1 MAQLVEYDLAKVG
14 VAGSSPVSRSIR
26 EADSENIGVRFFVS
40 QERKTQRFDSEET
53 EKMEITYSKW
63 KEDQIQIDKIPE
75 PGSVVLIPEEEE
87 GLPVTSL
94 GAYVCSGSEIEEVHI
109 PVGVKKIGAYAFYG
123 CEKLKAVYMGGRALD
138 LGTGLFADT
147 PSMQFLDFTEFEGER
162 SCFKDI
168 LSELRQ
174 TLRVR
179 VHKNGQEARLIFPE
193 YFEESVENTPA
204 RILVTET
211 HGCGHRYRY
220 CFANR
225 EFQFAGYD
233 ELFPHVKVQESEEL
247 VTELAIGRILYPW
260 GLSEKRRQMY
270 LDYVREHWKCAGTLL
285 IQADSGKCEK
295 LTNVDSGMLPWL
307 VENVLADD
315 GKNKETDTKTDE
327 LTKVAKADESS
338 GRTELDGKL
347 AELISI
353 AQKYAD
359 TEMVSWLM
367 NYRHCHITGS
377 GSNSSSAQDQSENL
391 SGGNDG
397 NTGNGNRTRRR
408 RFEL

>member
-1 MAQLVEYDLAKVG
+1 MQK
-14 VAGSSPVSRSIR
+14 
-26 EADSENIGVRFFVS
+26 
-40 QERKTQRFDSEET
+40 FDSEDIE
-53 EKMEITYSKW
+53 EMEITYSKW

-87 GLPVTSL
+87 GLPVTAL

-270 LDYVREHWKCAGTLL
+270 LDYVREHWKCAGSLL
-285 IQADSGKCEK
+285 IQTDSGKCEK
-295 LTNVDSGMLPWL
+295 LTNLDSGMLPWL
-307 VENVLADD
+307 VETVLAE
-315 GKNKETDTKTDE
+315 KKERTDCGTADEAGSLTDE
-327 LTKVAKADESS
+327 TQEEKDRDKDGDKTGLDE
-338 GRTELDGKL
+338 KL

-353 AQKYAD
+353 AQKEAD

-367 NYRHCHITGS
+367 NYRHCQGQKPSDGDAES
-377 GSNSSSAQDQSENL
+377 GKARN
-391 SGGNDG
+391 
-397 NTGNGNRTRRR
+397 RRR

>member
-1 MAQLVEYDLAKVG
+1 
-14 VAGSSPVSRSIR
+14 
-26 EADSENIGVRFFVS
+26 
-40 QERKTQRFDSEET
+40 
-53 EKMEITYSKW
+53 MEIIYSKW
-63 KEDQIQIDKIPE
+63 KEDQIQIDKVPE
-75 PGSVVLIPEEEE
+75 PEAVVLIPEEEE
-87 GLPVTSL
+87 GLPVTAL
-94 GAYVCSGSEIEEVHI
+94 GAYVCAGSEIEEVHI

-123 CEKLKAVYMGGRALD
+123 CQQLKAVYMGGRALD

-168 LSELRQ
+168 LSEIRQ

-179 VHKNGQEARLIFPE
+179 VHRGNQEARLIFPE

-270 LDYVREHWKCAGTLL
+270 LGYVREHWKCAGTLL
-285 IQADSGKCEK
+285 IQADSPRRNQA
-295 LTNVDSGMLPWL
+295 TNLEPGGLPWL
-307 VENVLADD
+307 VECVLAADLEDIGREDD
-315 GKNKETDTKTDE
+315 GRGEPESGRDGRENP
-327 LTKVAKADESS
+327 DESENDQ
-338 GRTELDGKL
+338 TTLIGKL
-347 AELISI
+347 AELIAV
-353 AQKYAD
+353 AQKCED

-367 NYRHCHITGS
+367 NYRHFHADGKAPSEQKKASETLEIS
-377 GSNSSSAQDQSENL
+377 GDAVERAVDAAADA
-391 SGGNDG
+391 GAKV
-397 NTGNGNRTRRR
+397 RARRR

>member
-1 MAQLVEYDLAKVG
+1 
-14 VAGSSPVSRSIR
+14 
-26 EADSENIGVRFFVS
+26 
-40 QERKTQRFDSEET
+40 
-53 EKMEITYSKW
+53 MEITYSKW

-75 PGSVVLIPEEEE
+75 PGAVVLIPEEEE
-87 GLPVTSL
+87 GLPVTAL

-109 PVGVKKIGAYAFYG
+109 PIGVKKIGAYAFYG
-123 CEKLKAVYMGGRALD
+123 CQQLKAVYMGGRALD

-168 LSELRQ
+168 LSEIRQ

-179 VHKNGQEARLIFPE
+179 VHRGNQEARLIFPE

-285 IQADSGKCEK
+285 IQADSPKRNQA
-295 LTNVDSGMLPWL
+295 TNLEPGGLPWL
-307 VENVLADD
+307 VESVLADTQD
-315 GKNKETDTKTDE
+315 NQEGAGKENSGKDE
-327 LTKVAKADESS
+327 PTLTQ
-338 GRTELDGKL
+338 KL
-347 AELISI
+347 AELIAV
-353 AQKYAD
+353 AQKCEN

-367 NYRHCHITGS
+367 NYRHFHADGPET
-377 GSNSSSAQDQSENL
+377 SEQKENAE
-391 SGGNDG
+391 SK
-397 NTGNGNRTRRR
+397 TRARRR

>member
-1 MAQLVEYDLAKVG
+1 
-14 VAGSSPVSRSIR
+14 
-26 EADSENIGVRFFVS
+26 
-40 QERKTQRFDSEET
+40 
-53 EKMEITYSKW
+53 MEITYSKW

-75 PGSVVLIPEEEE
+75 PDSVVLIPEEEE
-87 GLPVTSL
+87 GLPVTAL

-109 PVGVKKIGAYAFYG
+109 PIGVKKIGAYAFYG
-123 CEKLKAVYMGGRALD
+123 CQKLKAVYMGGRALD

-147 PSMQFLDFTEFEGER
+147 PSIRFLDFTEFQGER

-168 LSELRQ
+168 LSEIRQ

-179 VHKNGQEARLIFPE
+179 VHKGDKEARLIFPE

-247 VTELAIGRILYPW
+247 VTELAIGRVLYPW
-260 GLSEKRRQMY
+260 GLSEKRCQMY
-270 LDYVREHWKCAGTLL
+270 LDYIREHWKCAGTLL
-285 IQADSGKCEK
+285 IQADSPRRDQT
-295 LTNVDSGMLPWL
+295 TNLEPGGLPWL
-307 VENVLADD
+307 VETVLGD
-315 GKNKETDTKTDE
+315 ETQNQNPEE
-327 LTKVAKADESS
+327 LA
-338 GRTELDGKL
+338 GKL
-347 AELISI
+347 AELIAI
-353 AQKYAD
+353 AQKFAD

-367 NYRHCHITGS
+367 NYRHSHAETSKQEVEKTPEGADA
-377 GSNSSSAQDQSENL
+377 GASAGAVVVQE
-391 SGGNDG
+391 
-397 NTGNGNRTRRR
+397 TEPRARARRR

>member
-1 MAQLVEYDLAKVG
+1 
-14 VAGSSPVSRSIR
+14 
-26 EADSENIGVRFFVS
+26 
-40 QERKTQRFDSEET
+40 
-53 EKMEITYSKW
+53 MEIIYSRW

-75 PGSVVLIPEEEE
+75 PDSVVLIPEEEE
-87 GLPVTSL
+87 GLSVTAL

-109 PVGVKKIGAYAFYG
+109 PIGVKKIGAYAFYG
-123 CEKLKAVYMGGRALD
+123 CQKLKAVYMGGRALD

-147 PSMQFLDFTEFEGER
+147 PLIRFLDFTEFEGER

-168 LSELRQ
+168 LSEIRQ

-179 VHKNGQEARLIFPE
+179 VHKGDKEARLIFPE

-233 ELFPHVKVQESEEL
+233 ELFPHVKVQESDEL

-260 GLSEKRRQMY
+260 GLSEKRCQMY
-270 LDYVREHWKCAGTLL
+270 LDYVREHWKCAGSLL
-285 IQADSGKCEK
+285 IQADSPKRDQV
-295 LTNVDSGMLPWL
+295 TNLEPGMLPWL
-307 VENVLADD
+307 VETVLAD
-315 GKNKETDTKTDE
+315 ETQNPETLAE
-327 LTKVAKADESS
+327 
-338 GRTELDGKL
+338 KL
-347 AELISI
+347 AELIAI
-353 AQKYAD
+353 AQEKGD

-367 NYRHCHITGS
+367 NYRHFHAS
-377 GSNSSSAQDQSENL
+377 GVSHSEFSLSSERDKASEKRSEKASEKAPENPADVAERVKSAEAEPK
-391 SGGNDG
+391 
-397 NTGNGNRTRRR
+397 TRARRR

>member
-1 MAQLVEYDLAKVG
+1 
-14 VAGSSPVSRSIR
+14 
-26 EADSENIGVRFFVS
+26 
-40 QERKTQRFDSEET
+40 
-53 EKMEITYSKW
+53 MEITYSKW

-75 PGSVVLIPEEEE
+75 PGAVVLIPEEEE
-87 GLPVTSL
+87 GLPVTAL

-123 CEKLKAVYMGGRALD
+123 CQQLKAVYMGGRALD

-168 LSELRQ
+168 LSEIRQ

-179 VHKNGQEARLIFPE
+179 VHRGNQEARLIFPE

-285 IQADSGKCEK
+285 IQADSPKRSQA
-295 LTNVDSGMLPWL
+295 TNLEPGGLPWL
-307 VENVLADD
+307 VESVLADTQD
-315 GKNKETDTKTDE
+315 NQEGGGKENSGKDE
-327 LTKVAKADESS
+327 PTLTQ
-338 GRTELDGKL
+338 KL
-347 AELISI
+347 VELIAV
-353 AQKYAD
+353 AQKCEN

-367 NYRHCHITGS
+367 NYRHFHADEPETS
-377 GSNSSSAQDQSENL
+377 EQKENL
-391 SGGNDG
+391 ENMDLAGKEDG
-397 NTGNGNRTRRR
+397 AAAGAESKTRARRR